1 LEMTTEF
8 VRKRDL
14 VTIPPDSLDIFLMP
28 EFQRG
33 VSIAYCDS
41 PGPLDVGQKTYYA
54 VSPIPADWTEKQ
66 VGSFLREYNFRSIH
80 DLTIHEAMPGHF
92 LQLAHS
98 NRSPRRLR
106 ALLSS
111 GTFVEGW
118 GVYSEQL
125 MSEEGF
131 LDRDP
136 LMRLIA
142 LKWYL
147 RGVANSILDQAIH
160 VDGMNRED
168 AMKLMV
174 HDTFQEEREAAL
186 KWVRA
191 QLTSTQLSTYFV
203 GYQEHRDLRTAA
215 EKSWADKFTLK
226 RYHDG
231 TLSFGSPPVR
241 FVKALL
247 LDEPIPE

>member
-1 LEMTTEF
+1 MLFRSLTPVASLPEKPSPEQQQAVIAAALEKAYAEIPARDGIVDFAKKSLEMTTEF
-8 VRKRDL
+8 VRQRDL
-14 VTIPPDSLDIFLMP
+14 VTIPNDPLDIILMP

-92 LQLAHS
+92 LQIAHS

-125 MSEEGF
+125 LSEEGF

-147 RGVANSILDQAIH
+147 RGVANSILDQAIQIGRAH
-160 VDGMNRED
+160 V
-168 AMKLMV
+168 
-174 HDTFQEEREAAL
+174 
-186 KWVRA
+186 
-191 QLTSTQLSTYFV
+191 
-203 GYQEHRDLRTAA
+203 
-215 EKSWADKFTLK
+215 
-226 RYHDG
+226 
-231 TLSFGSPPVR
+231 
-241 FVKALL
+241 
-247 LDEPIPE
+247 